1 MGDSLESGGPKH
13 PHLSSK
19 AENQAANLE
28 TVDPAQSRRQLG
40 DRCST
45 GDKRRLMRPRA
56 PAAYF
61 ETVGVKRWATWR
73 QVWEKRGRQVQNH
86 VAQGTQ
92 SQKQVGDKRGTN
104 AESCGP
110 KHPQTSGIHKRRIM
124 RPRASTAYLETVGD
138 KWETRETS
146 LDSGGPDRLEPIWE
160 RSVGSCG
167 PEHLQHTG
175 R

>member
-1 MGDSLESGGPKH
+1 
-13 PHLSSK
+13 
-19 AENQAANLE
+19 
-28 TVDPAQSRRQLG
+28 
-40 DRCST
+40 
-45 GDKRRLMRPRA
+45 MRPRA
-56 PAAYF
+56 P
-61 ETVGVKRWATWR
+61 GQPGDK
-73 QVWEKRGRQVQNH
+73 WEKRGRQVQNH

-110 KHPQTSGIHKRRIM
+110 KHPQTSGIQVQNYAAQSIHSVLRD
-124 RPRASTAYLETVGD
+124 SGGQVGD
-138 KWETRETS
+138 KGNKFRFS
-146 LDSGGPDRLEPIWE
+146 YPDHLERIWE

>member
-28 TVDPAQSRRQLG
+28 TVDPAQSLGERQLG

-73 QVWEKRGRQVQNH
+73 QVWEKRGRQMQNH

-110 KHPQTSGIHKRRIM
+110 KHPQTSGIQVQNYAAQSIHSVLRD
-124 RPRASTAYLETVGD
+124 SGGQVGD
-138 KWETRETS
+138 KGNKFRFRWPR
-146 LDSGGPDRLEPIWE
+146 PP
-160 RSVGSCG
+160 
-167 PEHLQHTG
+167 
-175 R
+175 

>member
-1 MGDSLESGGPKH
+1 MGNSLRIRRSKASTPFFESGEPGGRLGDSR
-13 PHLSSK
+13 SST
-19 AENQAANLE
+19 E
-28 TVDPAQSRRQLG
+28 PGRGRQLG

-56 PAAYF
+56 PAVYF
-61 ETVGVKRWATWR
+61 EAVGVKRWATWR

-110 KHPQTSGIHKRRIM
+110 KHPQTSGIQVQNYAAQSIHSVLRD
-124 RPRASTAYLETVGD
+124 SGGQVGD
-138 KWETRETS
+138 KGNKSQTTLSVYGRE
-146 LDSGGPDRLEPIWE
+146 
-160 RSVGSCG
+160 V
-167 PEHLQHTG
+167 
-175 R
+175 